1 MASQV
6 QSSSFRRFSH
16 VFAVMTGALVLAL
29 GCFLLLPLLRA
40 ITAPPKADLDLR
52 KVETTEL
59 PPPPPPEQEDEDE
72 QDEPEPPPS
81 PPAADAPPLDLSDL
95 EMVLNGGGFG
105 DGAGVFAGALP
116 LALPGGSGSGNMADL
131 FNMGDLEEKP
141 RVIYRAR
148 PDVTRAM
155 SKRMP
160 CTVNILMTVN
170 KQGRVVNPT
179 VYSTDD
185 PLFNDAALKAIREWK
200 FEPGK
205 RKGKP
210 DDFRV
215 RQPITFK

>member
-1 MASQV
+1 MEPEIR
-6 QSSSFRRFSH
+6 SSSLKRFSH
-16 VFAVMTGALVLAL
+16 TFAVLSGGLVLAL

-40 ITAPPKADLDLR
+40 ITAPPKADLELR
-52 KVETTEL
+52 KADTTQL
-59 PPPPPPEQEDEDE
+59 PPPPPPKQEEE
-72 QDEPEPPPS
+72 KKQEEEEPPP
-81 PPAADAPPLDLSDL
+81 PAPAADAPPLDLSDL
-95 EMVLNGGGFG
+95 EMVLSGGFG
-105 DGAGVFAGALP
+105 DGGGTFAGSLP
-116 LALPGGSGSGNMADL
+116 LALPGGGSTGNMADL

-141 RVIYRAR
+141 RVIFRAR
-148 PDVTRAM
+148 PELTREM
-155 SKRMP
+155 RKRMP

-185 PLFNDAALKAIREWK
+185 PLFNDSALKAIRQWK